1 MTKSTKKAVR
11 AAAPLSEVTRSDAVD
26 IRDLIVFKLSRVATL
41 NDRIGQRLISECV
54 NLSLREFR
62 TLATIGYLGM
72 ATATVLARE
81 SFLDKAQMS
90 RIISVLVEK
99 QLVQRSGSPRRG
111 GVLHLTGA
119 GEALL
124 EKGLDFAH
132 HQNERLVD
140 GMPAADVVRLL
151 GLVDDLLELAQKRYH
166 EIQDET
172 SGIVHALQAARRA
185 EAKAGQ

>member
-1 MTKSTKKAVR
+1 MTKSTKQAVKL
-11 AAAPLSEVTRSDAVD
+11 AAPISDPNGRAVAD

-72 ATATVLARE
+72 ATASVLARE

-90 RIISVLVEK
+90 RIISVLIKK
-99 QLVQRSGSPRRG
+99 QLVQRSGSPLRG
-111 GVLHLTGA
+111 GVLHLTEA
-119 GEALL
+119 GQAVL
-124 EKGLDFAH
+124 EKGLDFAS

-140 GMPAADVVRLL
+140 GMPAGDLDRLL
-151 GLVDDLLELAQKRYH
+151 ELVDDLLELAQKRYL
-166 EIQDET
+166 EIQEET

-185 EAKAGQ
+185 DAKTGQ